1 MDQIRRNVSQRE
13 RKWDVIRSKS
23 GTVNTWVMVFAF
35 LALFNPRAE
44 ATPIEVRL
52 KEGVT
57 QGYLSVSV
65 PGGPRI
71 AEGEVSQVATGADR
85 LVSRMVLRFNDGSRY
100 NETVIFSQQKV
111 FKLLRYS
118 VDQKGPSFAQEL
130 HFDLDGATGAYTV
143 VEGAAS
149 KEKSSR
155 TGNMELPPDVYNG
168 MTVMV
173 LKNLPES
180 GQASFSI
187 VSVDQE
193 PTLYP
198 VMVRPIDVDAVK
210 TGNRK
215 GEAVHYV
222 LQPTVKWLKR
232 ALVWL
237 FSKTIPEYHFWLI
250 THDVPA
256 FTKFE
261 GPLYTGGPIWR
272 IEQISPRLTTT
283 H

>member
-1 MDQIRRNVSQRE
+1 
-13 RKWDVIRSKS
+13 VIIVKC
-23 GTVNTWVMVFAF
+23 GAVKTWIVVFAL
-35 LALFNPRAE
+35 LALLNTPAE
-44 ATPIEVRL
+44 ATPVEVRL

-65 PGGPRI
+65 PGGARI

-100 NETVIFSQQKV
+100 NETVIFSQLKF

-118 VDQKGPSFAQEL
+118 VDQKGPSFPQDL
-130 HFDLDGATGAYTV
+130 HFDLDGGTGAYTIL
-143 VEGAAS
+143 EGPAS
-149 KEKSSR
+149 KENSSR
-155 TGNMELPPDVYNG
+155 TGTLELPPDVYNG

-180 GQASFSI
+180 RQASFHI

-198 VMVRPIDVDAVK
+198 VVVRAVDVDAVK

-222 LQPTVKWLKR
+222 LQPTVKWLTKVL
-232 ALVWL
+232 AWL

-261 GPLYTGGPIWR
+261 GPLYPGGPIWR
-272 IEQISPRLTTT
+272 IEQISPRLATTQ
-283 H
+283 

>member
-1 MDQIRRNVSQRE
+1 MRIV
-13 RKWDVIRSKS
+13 KGGAVKTIL
-23 GTVNTWVMVFAF
+23 VFA
-35 LALFNPRAE
+35 LLVLLNTPAE
-44 ATPIEVRL
+44 AIPVEVRL

-65 PGGPRI
+65 PGGARI

-100 NETVIFSQQKV
+100 NETVIFSQKK
-111 FKLLRYS
+111 FFRLLRYS
-118 VDQKGPSFAQEL
+118 VDQKGPSFPQDL
-130 HFDLDGATGAYTV
+130 HFDLDGGTGAYTIL
-143 VEGAAS
+143 EGPAS
-149 KEKSSR
+149 KENSPR
-155 TGNMELPPDVYNG
+155 TGTLELPPDVYNG

-180 GQASFSI
+180 GQASFHI

-198 VMVRPIDVDAVK
+198 VVVRAVDVDAVK

-232 ALVWL
+232 TLAWL

-261 GPLYTGGPIWR
+261 GPLSSGGPIWR
-272 IEQISPRLTTT
+272 IEQISPRLATTK
-283 H
+283 